1 MLEAVI
7 KTKTLHMIFSTLKDS
22 VENINSTTQSTVTLT
37 PDTVERDDG
46 YEPFE
51 HRHVDHPTS

>member
-1 MLEAVI
+1 MHI
-7 KTKTLHMIFSTLKDS
+7 FFSTLKDS